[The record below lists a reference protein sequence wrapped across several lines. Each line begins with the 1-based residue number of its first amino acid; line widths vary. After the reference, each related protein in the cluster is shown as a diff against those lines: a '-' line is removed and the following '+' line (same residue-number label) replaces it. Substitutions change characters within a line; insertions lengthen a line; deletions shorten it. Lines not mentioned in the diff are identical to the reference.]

1 MARIAETLRYFF
13 VDGVIRMPNVVDNS
27 SKRYSMLMQALDFF
41 NEIAERHGSSRLTEG
56 DHTFWEAQFAEHEAK
71 VVERWFSWH
80 SQYERVESLDLLW
93 VLPADTGTECASV
106 QRAHDAAQQTN
117 ARG

>member
-13 VDGVIRMPNVVDNS
+13 ANNIVRMPNVVDIN

-41 NEIAERHGSSRLTEG
+41 KEIAERHGSSSSTEA
-56 DHTFWEAQFAEHEAK
+56 DHTFWEAQFAEHEAH

-80 SQYERVESLDLLW
+80 QQYEKVESMDLLW
-93 VLPADTGTECASV
+93 VLPVDTGTEK
-106 QRAHDAAQQTN
+106 
-117 ARG
+117 G